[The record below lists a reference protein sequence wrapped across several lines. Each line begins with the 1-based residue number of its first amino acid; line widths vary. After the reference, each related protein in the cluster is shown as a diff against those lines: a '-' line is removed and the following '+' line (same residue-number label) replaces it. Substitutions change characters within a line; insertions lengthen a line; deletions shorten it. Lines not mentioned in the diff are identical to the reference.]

1 MSCGVRA
8 ATAGRPY
15 LVDPLLVITPLS
27 FGEGYRGEAV
37 FWGEAVILPPPTGC
51 RGTTLALR
59 GHWYH
64 LPAAV

>member
-1 MSCGVRA
+1 MSCGVRT

-37 FWGEAVILPPPTGC
+37 FGGEAVTLRRPTGC
-51 RGTTLALR
+51 RGKSL
-59 GHWYH
+59 
-64 LPAAV
+64 V